1 MAWWWSGLEF
11 GPLRA
16 TFPLQTSLTHVA
28 PAWRIL
34 VAENSFIELSPTL
47 FYTSSFTVSFISPGG
62 VLLLQTLMP
71 DPL

>member
-47 FYTSSFTVSFISPGG
+47 LYF
-62 VLLLQTLMP
+62 LLHRELHLIWRG
-71 DPL
+71 PLASDFDA

>member
-16 TFPLQTSLTHVA
+16 TFPLQTSLTPVA

-34 VAENSFIELSPTL
+34 VAESSFIELSPTL
-47 FYTSSFTVSFISPGG
+47 LYF
-62 VLLLQTLMP
+62 LLHRELRLTWRG
-71 DPL
+71 PLASDFDA